1 LSESTRTWW
10 AGSTVRARWTA
21 AAASFVALCLIAVSV
36 VVWTSPQSPLPQA
49 VESLVSGSSEL
60 EELTEE
66 RRVLLAEL
74 RELQS
79 ELEKKDGDLTVA
91 TAEQERLQNALWS
104 AEGQLQA
111 MQAASADRQA
121 AAAAASAKKPSSSGK
136 PSGSTG
142 KPSTQPAAPITAP
155 SKAEL
160 LAPTTDY
167 FGMYTVQAPWS
178 WATFDDTSNKIGVQ
192 PSAVGYFGGWD
203 ENFRPEGVTRAWK
216 EGRLPLLTWEARPIA
231 SQNDVVEEPEYS
243 LPRILDGAFDEY
255 LRQYARDIVATG
267 LPLGIRLNHE
277 MNSIWYPW
285 NEVTGKGEP
294 INGNRP
300 GDYVKVWQHVHQIFE
315 QEGANDQVIW
325 IWAPNRIDRLPS
337 ALRDPSHLAGLYP
350 GDEYVDWVG
359 MSGYLRPPYDDP
371 KMKFNFEETF
381 GATLTQLRALT
392 DKPIFLAEIGASET
406 AGHKPK
412 WVKSF
417 FEALARPENDDIV
430 GFAWFNLAV
439 TSYVQ
444 GERATNDWRIDSRA
458 DSLAAFI
465 EGITGEGSDFIAH

>member
-1 LSESTRTWW
+1 LSETTRTWW

-21 AAASFVALCLIAVSV
+21 AAASVIALGLIAVSV
-36 VVWTSPQSPLPQA
+36 VVWTSPQSPLPEA
-49 VESLVSGSSEL
+49 VEALVSGSSEV

-66 RRVLLAEL
+66 RKVLLAEL

-79 ELEKKDGDLTVA
+79 KLEESDTELTAA

-121 AAAAASAKKPSSSGK
+121 QAAAAMRKPSSS
-136 PSGSTG
+136 S
-142 KPSTQPAAPITAP
+142 KPSTSTSKPSQPAATPITAP

-160 LAPTTDY
+160 MAPATDY
-167 FGMYTVQAPWS
+167 FGMYTTQAPWN
-178 WATFDDTSNKIGVQ
+178 WATFDDTASKVGVQ
-192 PSAVGYFGGWD
+192 PSSVGYFGGWD
-203 ENFRPEGVTRAWK
+203 ENFRAEGVTRAWK
-216 EGRLPLLTWEARPIA
+216 EGRLPLLTWESRPIDA
-231 SQNDVVEEPEYS
+231 QNDVVEEPEYS

-277 MNSIWYPW
+277 MNGTWYPW
-285 NEVTGKGEP
+285 SEFNGKGEP

-300 GDYVKVWQHVHQIFE
+300 GDYVKVWKHVHQIFE
-315 QEGANDQVIW
+315 QEGANEQVIW
-325 IWAPNRIDRLPS
+325 IWSPNRIDRLPS

-359 MSGYLRPPYDDP
+359 MSGYLRPPYDAGQEIS
-371 KMKFNFEETF
+371 FAETF
-381 GATLTQLRALT
+381 GATLGQLRALT

-406 AGHKPK
+406 GGHKPT

-439 TSYVQ
+439 TTYVEGQ
-444 GERATNDWRIDSRA
+444 RSTNDWRIESRA
-458 DSLAAFI
+458 DSLAAFVA
-465 EGITGEGSDFIAH
+465 GITGEGSDFVAH